1 LPDRLIWFSRW
12 RPWQRKEGEWPK
24 GQIGHEDSIG
34 PFRSVAFRLSAFVEG
49 IGISMSVEEQD
60 QERRQ
65 YPRAPLVGVGAVAIK
80 DGRILLIK
88 RAFEPSKGK
97 WSIPGGLVEMG
108 ETLSDACAR
117 EMEEETGIKIQ
128 VLELI
133 NAYDMIVPDEAGKMK
148 YHYVLIDFLAR
159 PVGGTERS
167 SVEVLE
173 MKWVTY
179 EEAKQMEMTNSA
191 RKALQELFGSTGP

>member
-1 LPDRLIWFSRW
+1 MI
-12 RPWQRKEGEWPK
+12 
-24 GQIGHEDSIG
+24 
-34 PFRSVAFRLSAFVEG
+34 
-49 IGISMSVEEQD
+49 
-60 QERRQ
+60 
-65 YPRAPLVGVGAVAIK
+65 GVGAVAIK
-80 DGRILLIK
+80 DGKILLMK
-88 RAFEPSKGK
+88 RAFEPGKGK
-97 WSIPGGLVEMG
+97 WSIPGGLVEVG

-133 NAYDMIVPDEAGKMK
+133 NAYDMIVPGEEGKIK
-148 YHYVLIDFLAR
+148 YHYVLIDFLVK

-179 EEAKQMEMTNSA
+179 EEARQLDMTNSA
-191 RKALQELFGSTGP
+191 RKALQELFGNTGP

>member
-1 LPDRLIWFSRW
+1 L
-12 RPWQRKEGEWPK
+12 QRQEGEWPK

-34 PFRSVAFRLSAFVEG
+34 PFRSVAFKLAAFVDR

-97 WSIPGGLVEMG
+97 WSIPGGLVEIG
-108 ETLSDACAR
+108 ERLTDACAR
-117 EMEEETGIKIQ
+117 EVEEETGIKIQ

-133 NAYDMIVPDEAGKMK
+133 NAYDMIVPDEVGKIK
-148 YHYVLIDFLAR
+148 HHYVLIDFLAR

-179 EEAKQMEMTNSA
+179 EEAKQMDMTNSA